1 MEQIGN
7 YFFLL
12 FGFAFCF
19 VLFQPGNK
27 QKKKNKQLEKGQA
40 GPLQD

>member
-27 QKKKNKQLEKGQA
+27 QKKNKQLEKGQA